1 MKNRM
6 KAVVVLGLALSLGQI
21 LQAHCG
27 KCGMEG
33 DHKNHEERM
42 DKRMDHMS
50 DKLGLTPEQRTQ
62 IEAIKNEKQE
72 KLKALHEE
80 TQIKIKAVLT
90 EEQKAKFEGMKCGPE
105 CKDGCGKDCKMQ
117 KEKCGA
123 ECKDGCSKEC
133 KLKKKKMR
141 KEKIEK

>member
-1 MKNRM
+1 MKGTI

-27 KCGMEG
+27 KCGVEG

-42 DKRMDHMS
+42 GNKMDSMS
-50 DKLGLTPEQRTQ
+50 EALGLTPEQKTQ
-62 IEAIKNEKQE
+62 IEAIKKENHEKS
-72 KLKALHEE
+72 KALHEE
-80 TQIKIKAVLT
+80 TQTKIKALLND
-90 EEQKAKFEGMKCGPE
+90 EQKAKFDAVKCGV
-105 CKDGCGKDCKMQ
+105 
-117 KEKCGA
+117 

-141 KEKIEK
+141 KEKIDK

>member
-1 MKNRM
+1 MKGTI
-6 KAVVVLGLALSLGQI
+6 KAVVVLGLALSLSQI

-27 KCGMEG
+27 KCGVEG
-33 DHKNHEERM
+33 DHTPHAERM
-42 DKRMDHMS
+42 DKKMDHMS
-50 DKLGLTPEQRTQ
+50 EKLGLTAEQQTQ

-72 KLKALHEE
+72 KIKALHEE
-80 TQIKIKAVLT
+80 AQAKIKAVLT
-90 EEQKAKFEGMKCGPE
+90 DEQKAKFDGMKCGPE

-133 KLKKKKMR
+133 KLKKKKMK
-141 KEKIEK
+141 KEKIDK